1 MLSARIL
8 TVFLGIISSSIALIS
23 YTSTLMRESMTVYD
37 TSIFS
42 LKELDNNT
50 VYLQIKKK
58 ILETDKLYLNI
69 VLERFDGVKFPIPE
83 DPIRLCKLL
92 EEEAKHDNIL
102 SKLRFSRVFN
112 MEGMHC
118 PIPAGKRKLMPY
130 FFPQYFKLYNDIGC
144 GLFRCKVIIE
154 LCDEETLQTCMP
166 LISEEIIVE
175 MQAEYCSNILM

>member
-118 PIPAGKRKLMPY
+118 PIPA
-130 FFPQYFKLYNDIGC
+130 YFKLYNDIGC